1 MTMEEPFFRLKGDA
15 VALIDWANIFSSQQ
29 KNGWQVDTA
38 KLHAFL
44 KGHALIKDIVF
55 FHGEDVHPLSKAFL
69 EEQRTIGYRVISK
82 PVKTIPV
89 RIDESVFRSK
99 IGQLEKD
106 LGLLREKNS
115 TISSLLYSLDER
127 LRLYMKKQQAMLT
140 DDFYG
145 VFDIIESIDH
155 EIANADTALQFL
167 WNNIRGTIV
176 RRKCD
181 FDVEISR
188 EILLNLDTYQS
199 FILFSGDGDYAPIFD
214 ALRERRKQAILV
226 FPHGCRGKEYEE
238 VPERKRAIFL
248 CSLELIKRFTQA

>member
-1 MTMEEPFFRLKGDA
+1 MTMDEPFFRLRGA
-15 VALIDWANIFSSQQ
+15 ASALIDWANIYSSQQ
-29 KNGWQVDTA
+29 KNGWKVDTG
-38 KLHAFL
+38 KLHRLLA
-44 KGHALIKDIVF
+44 GHALIKDIVF
-55 FHGEDVHPLSKAFL
+55 FHGEDAHPLSKAFL
-69 EEQRTIGYRVISK
+69 EEQRAIGYRVISK

-89 RIDESVFRSK
+89 RIDESAFRSK

-106 LGLLREKNS
+106 LSLLREKNS

-127 LRLYMKKQQAMLT
+127 LRLYMKKQVLLT

-145 VFDIIESIDH
+145 VFDIIESIDR
-155 EIANADTALQFL
+155 EIANADIALQFL

-188 EILLNLDTYQS
+188 EILLNLDKYRS

-214 ALRERRKQAILV
+214 VLRERGKQAILV
-226 FPHGCRGKEYEE
+226 FPNGRRGKEYEE

-248 CSLELIKRFTQA
+248 CSLELIRRFIEA